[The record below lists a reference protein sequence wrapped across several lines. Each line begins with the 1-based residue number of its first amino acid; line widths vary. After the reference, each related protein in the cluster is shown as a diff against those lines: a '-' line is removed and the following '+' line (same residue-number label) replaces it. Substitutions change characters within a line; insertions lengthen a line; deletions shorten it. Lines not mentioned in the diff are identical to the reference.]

1 MKRLNP
7 DTGEPFKM
15 GELSE
20 TGDRIFRSWVN
31 FDNVDKAG
39 YYYEIWETP
48 ETFLKR
54 KTARAKT
61 SKERL
66 TTVLGKAESMINNSK
81 NSAKKRGHTHTLT
94 KEDLIPALEKGVCEL
109 TGIPFSFQPALDK
122 KHMNLYSPSADRLD
136 NNKGYHKDNIRVVLW
151 AVNRAVGEDGDEA
164 MLPILKEMVK
174 AIEKNAKQNT
184 AAPVSEGS
192 YIQGAVGAELGSVST
207 PWTWE
212 DDDHTD
218 HHSGTV
224 RGEDLDHRAQAS
236 SGDSVGRG
244 GKEVAAPQAPQS
256 VQDNGEPDAEI
267 VRLEFGRRYLLDKP

>member
-7 DTGEPFKM
+7 DTGKPFKC
-15 GELSE
+15 
-20 TGDRIFRSWVN
+20 GDVREDGKIF
-31 FDNVDKAG
+31 KAYIQKNKMPADG
-39 YYYEIWETP
+39 YYYEHWEEEKLFYHNKT
-48 ETFLKR
+48 KR
-54 KTARAKT
+54 KLVSKIHALTHSGRALLMARNCK
-61 SKERL
+61 K
-66 TTVLGKAESMINNSK
+66 
-81 NSAKKRGHTHTLT
+81 SAKRRNIVFNLT
-94 KEDLIPALEKGVCEL
+94 VEDLLPAVELKHCQL
-109 TGIPFSFQPALDK
+109 TGLPFDLNPPK
-122 KHMNLYSPSADRLD
+122 EKTMNLYAPSVDRID
-136 NNKGYHKDNIRVVLW
+136 NNKGYAKDNIRVVLW

-184 AAPVSEGS
+184 AAPVPEGS

-207 PWTWE
+207 PWAWE
-212 DDDHTD
+212 DYDHTD

-236 SGDSVGRG
+236 SGDGVGRG
-244 GKEVAAPQAPQS
+244 GTEVAAPQAPQI